1 MMSRKF
7 LLCVAACA
15 ASLTASAAPVI
26 HVVDQS
32 KLQFSILEMR
42 IKQGDTVKFTN
53 SDRLA
58 HNIMVT
64 DGSRVLNSGLQQPG
78 QPFEAP
84 FTQKGTFPVTCGI
97 HPKMRMTVVV
107 E

>member
-1 MMSRKF
+1 MMSRKL
-7 LLCVAACA
+7 LLCLAACA
-15 ASLTASAAPVI
+15 ASLTASAAPMM

-32 KLQFSILEMR
+32 KLQFSLAELKV
-42 IKQGDTVKFTN
+42 KQGDTVKFTN

-78 QPFEAP
+78 QPFQAP